1 MEKNRWFILPAMG
14 ATASMYDALR
24 GELGFKINFINW
36 PEYRGEKS
44 YSEIARRVIT
54 ENRICDGDI
63 VGGSSL
69 GGMVALE
76 IAQKIQPKAV
86 VLIGSAIK
94 AKEVQNLL
102 SLLSPLAVITPI
114 SLVQVLA
121 GKHKNLVAQM
131 FAKADPK
138 FIRAM
143 CTYLRS
149 WPGVGVPSEIVFRVH
164 GKKDHIVP
172 CPSAGCEVVENAGHF
187 VAITHFKEIASFLE
201 KISLQLTNH

>member
-1 MEKNRWFILPAMG
+1 MENRWFILPAMG
-14 ATASMYDALR
+14 ANASMYDALR

-54 ENRICDGDI
+54 ENRIYDGDI

-86 VLIGSAIK
+86 VLIGSAIDT
-94 AKEVQNLL
+94 KEVQNLL
-102 SLLSPLAVITPI
+102 SLLSPLAVIIPI

-121 GKHKNLVAQM
+121 GKHNNLVAQM
-131 FAKADPK
+131 FAKANPK
-138 FIRAM
+138 FIRVL
-143 CTYLRS
+143 CTYLRL
-149 WPGVGVPSEIVFRVH
+149 WPGVGRPSEIVFRVH
-164 GKKDHIVP
+164 GKKDRIVP
-172 CPSAGCEVVENAGHF
+172 CPKADCEIIENAGHF
-187 VAITHFKEIASFLE
+187 IAITHLRETAR
-201 KISLQLTNH
+201 LQENRNNILNIRS